1 MEFQKAQKNINST
14 MDLQCSINILWVWNI
29 PKVNIFKVLFGV
41 KAAFCQENPSAL
53 FSSLQRGLW
62 TAPFSFQGVNSS
74 VSPHSLPLC
83 TSLPLQKH
91 FERHRISSGEKEE
104 RMDEFLTPHP
114 HHSLPS
120 KEGSTAPAANPG
132 VLKGGSRSRCWKPP
146 SPRDLLEVTQSPCL
160 FL

>member
-1 MEFQKAQKNINST
+1 

-29 PKVNIFKVLFGV
+29 PKVNIFKVLFDV

-74 VSPHSLPLC
+74 ISPHSLPLC

-132 VLKGGSRSRCWKPP
+132 GAEGWIQEQMLETPIPQGPPRGHPVSLPFSVGKNARSESSCR
-146 SPRDLLEVTQSPCL
+146 
-160 FL
+160 